1 MRDMLE
7 LILRFIVELHRWSL
21 SCCNK
26 ACQLL
31 PNGRKT
37 DVRPT
42 MLYRLVEI
50 IKSAVEL
57 RRNASRVKVENQVYI
72 ASMSRA

>member
-1 MRDMLE
+1 MLK
-7 LILRFIVELHRWSL
+7 LIPRFVVELHRWTL
-21 SCCNK
+21 SRCNE

-31 PNGRKT
+31 PKGRNT

-42 MLYRLVEI
+42 MLYRPVEI
-50 IKSAVEL
+50 VESGVEL
-57 RRNASRVKVENQVYI
+57 WRDASRVKVENQVYI